1 MKEWDDEKFLGY
13 METHSQSERA
23 LFRNDYCKRLQ
34 SLAGEQPTGD
44 EDEWFA
50 WHYEDMKP
58 YLAAAYENRRT

>member
-1 MKEWDDEKFLGY
+1 MKDWDDEKFLGY

-34 SLAGEQPTGD
+34 VLAGVEPTGD
-44 EDEWFA
+44 DEQWFS

-58 YLAAAYENRRT
+58 YLDAAREKLRT